1 MRKFKTTF
9 INENDLHDKHI
20 SKICEWNQ
28 SRGVIKTFPRFY
40 LLKIVRNPKK
50 IVDGSDRKNLM
61 KELPDNQLVSSQDN
75 YFETIVVLAKFF
87 PTK

>member
-9 INENDLHDKHI
+9 VNGTDLHDKHI

-40 LLKIVRNPKK
+40 LFKIVRNPKK
-50 IVDGSDRKNLM
+50 NSRRK
-61 KELPDNQLVSSQDN
+61 
-75 YFETIVVLAKFF
+75 
-87 PTK
+87 